1 MSVKLMGMVWD
12 RYPVGGGEMNLALK
26 LADHAHDDGTH
37 IFPGVPSLA
46 KATRQTTRGVEKQLA
61 RMVACGWLIPVK
73 NQRGGRGVSVEYR
86 ISPAWIKG
94 EPCSGFSEQKDER
107 GSGFRAVDNSL
118 KTPNAEAKNPERGSQ
133 NPERRDSPYIREPSL
148 TVIEPNTP
156 LPPKGGEDLD
166 SNFERIVAAYPRST
180 NAGVAKAR
188 GIWRTMAPNPDLVRV
203 MLAAIER
210 QSRSDEWQRNR
221 GQFVPKLSRWLAE
234 QRWLDTHDS
243 GALRGGQALQG
254 EGGTLPP
261 EPPRTAEELAQNA
274 RRAAETRAQLGLPR
288 KVRAAA

>member
-73 NQRGGRGVSVEYR
+73 NKGGGRGVLVEYR
-86 ISPAWIKG
+86 INPAWIKG

-107 GSGFRAVDNSL
+107 GSGFEGVDKSP
-118 KTPNAEAKNPERGSQ
+118 KTPNGETQNPELGSQ
-133 NPERRDSPYIREPSL
+133 NPERRDIPYIREPSL

-156 LPPKGGEDLD
+156 LPPTGGERVD
-166 SNFERIVAAYPRST
+166 SDFERIVAAYPRTT

-188 GIWRTMAPNPDLVRV
+188 EIWRTFRPDAALVGV

-210 QSRSDEWQRNR
+210 QARSDDWQRDR
-221 GQFVPKLSRWLAE
+221 GRWVPKLSRWLAE
-234 QRWLDTHDS
+234 QRWLDTHGDA
-243 GALRGGQALQG
+243 ALRGGQALQKG
-254 EGGTLPP
+254 CDTQPTRPP
-261 EPPRTAEELAQNA
+261 LTAEQLAQNA
-274 RRAAETRAQLGLPR
+274 RRAAEARAQLRLPP
-288 KVRAAA
+288 KARAVA